1 MELDFKGDE
10 EKIKLNESGIMR
22 GTNLL
27 EIHGVALYVSLL
39 NYCIRISPHD
49 YPQVAICGRR
59 VALEFVTSTTEAG

>member
-1 MELDFKGDE
+1 
-10 EKIKLNESGIMR
+10 MR

-59 VALEFVTSTTEAG
+59 VALEFFTSTTEAG